1 MKKNNNSKVRILLED
16 DNEILGSGIGH
27 TMFRQ
32 YLPTLKYIDILKNHN
47 AKSTFYVDI
56 AHLLFLRKNKNF
68 KDFNIQAQTI
78 ENLIGHIINSKMEVQ
93 LHIHSQWVNA
103 EIKDNQVYV
112 TKKWNIGQ
120 LSNSEQTKI
129 VEECL
134 LELKRIKDS
143 FLDTIPNNSFKAGS
157 WGLQP
162 FDNLYKQFKEKGV
175 KVVLGPIKGLKV
187 DVLDMD
193 YTNLESDSSPYYCD
207 KKNINY
213 IAKDKDIVVIPM
225 TPTYLNW
232 LDFIRYITQ
241 IISKSIFQRKEDE
254 IDSYNPPL
262 EITSFK
268 PLANKDKLNIS
279 LKPFRTHLKINAQ
292 PFWYLK
298 NTFKRSYKTVKNSDN
313 LYKLLVIETH
323 TKDFKNTFKDIDR
336 FFNYLKM
343 NFDDLEFVTA
353 SQIIKDIENGVLK
366 PLIKK

>member
-1 MKKNNNSKVRILLED
+1 MNNTSKIRILLED
-16 DNEILGSGIGH
+16 DNEVLGTGLGH
-27 TMFRQ
+27 SMHRQ
-32 YLPTLKYIDILKNHN
+32 YLPSLKYIDILKKNN

-56 AHLLFLRKNKNF
+56 AHLLFLKRNKCF
-68 KDFNIQAQTI
+68 KDFKIQAQTI
-78 ENLIGHIINSKMEVQ
+78 ESLIGHIIKSNMEVQ

-103 EIKDNQVYV
+103 EIKNDEIYV
-112 TKKWNIGQ
+112 TKKWSIGQ
-120 LSNSEQTKI
+120 LSKKEQTKLI
-129 VEECL
+129 NECVI
-134 LELKRIKDS
+134 ELKQIKES
-143 FLDTIPNNSFKAGS
+143 FLDTIPVNSFKAGS

-162 FDNLYKQFKEKGV
+162 FENLYEDFKEKGI
-175 KVVLGPIKGLKV
+175 KVVMGPIKGLKV
-187 DVLDMD
+187 KTLEMD
-193 YTNLESDSSPYYCD
+193 YTNLASDTNPFYCD
-207 KKNINY
+207 KENINK
-213 IAKDKDIVVIPM
+213 IGKVKDIVVIPM

-232 LDFIRYITQ
+232 ADFVRYI
-241 IISKSIFQRKEDE
+241 IEIKIKSIFHKNHEE
-254 IDSYNPPL
+254 IDLFNPSK
-262 EITSFK
+262 EITSYK